1 VQVADVMTRNVVSVG
16 PQDRLRQAATAM
28 REHRIGGLPVVDGKR
43 VVGMITESD
52 FVNIAAE
59 TPEGEEHHGFLE
71 VLFGGPR
78 EAHPGSL
85 VGEAMTGDPITV
97 TDTMS
102 VQEAA
107 RTMKKHRIK
116 RVPVVDAAGKLV
128 GIVSRADVM
137 KVFARDDDAIAADVT
152 DLLHRYRFD
161 HQVDAKTVDGRVILT
176 GEVEHRSGAEMIEGI
191 LFRILGVIEVDN
203 RITYVYDDTGK

>member
-1 VQVADVMTRNVVSVG
+1 VQVSDVMTRNVVSVG

-28 REHRIGGLPVVDGKR
+28 REHRIGGLPVVEDNR

-59 TPEGEEHHGFLE
+59 TPDGEHHGFLD

-78 EAHPGSL
+78 ETHPGSL
-85 VGEAMTGDPITV
+85 VGEAMTGDPVTV
-97 TDTMS
+97 TDTMT

-107 RTMKKHRIK
+107 RIMKKHRIK
-116 RVPVVDAAGKLV
+116 RVPVVDDGGRLV

-137 KVFARDDDAIAADVT
+137 KVFARQDDAIAADVA

-161 HQVDAKTVDGRVILT
+161 HQVEARTVDGRVILT
-176 GEVEHRSGAEMIEGI
+176 GEVEHRSGAEMIEAI

-203 RITYVYDDTGK
+203 RVTYVYDDTGG